1 MDFEK
6 YIYVGKYEIAY
17 IGRVEKLEIHSH
29 ITWTLCICMD
39 GDFTLHF
46 KEEIQ
51 KVNGA
56 ILVPPK
62 WKHKI
67 ESKNSLFLFIFFEKY
82 SNYFSKKYDCNTISY
97 INDPITKEIK
107 SNLNPTIGINLT
119 NLKTILYRYVENLKI
134 SIAEPIILDPRV
146 ESIIESISAN
156 RSTKDIPIKKLAS
169 KLKLSESRISHLF
182 KENMGI
188 PISSY
193 RIWVKIKRLATSLE
207 SGKDLTFSAQE
218 AGFFDSSHL
227 NRVFKNYFG
236 IVPKKVFLNS
246 KIKWLIQYDK

>member
-17 IGRVEKLEIHSH
+17 IGRIETLEIHSH

-51 KVNGA
+51 KVTGA

-67 ESKNSLFLFIFFEKY
+67 ESQNSLFLFIFFEKY
-82 SNYFSKKYDCNTISY
+82 SNYFSKKYSSSTISY
-97 INDPITKEIK
+97 LKDPMTQELKRNVK
-107 SNLNPTIGINLT
+107 HLSGSNFT
-119 NLKTILYRYVENLKI
+119 NLKNILYTCINNLNI
-134 SIAEPIILDPRV
+134 SITDQIALDPRV
-146 ESIIESISAN
+146 EKIIALILTN

-169 KLKLSESRISHLF
+169 KVQLSESRMSHLF
-182 KENMGI
+182 KENMGV

-193 RIWVKIKRLATSLE
+193 RIWLKIKKLAESLE

>member
-51 KVNGA
+51 KVTGA

-82 SNYFSKKYDCNTISY
+82 SNYFSNKYDSSTISY
-97 INDPITKEIK
+97 LNDPITKELKRKMKQI
-107 SNLNPTIGINLT
+107 IET
-119 NLKTILYRYVENLKI
+119 NFTNIWIILSSYLENLKI
-134 SIAEPIILDPRV
+134 SITEKVILDYRV
-146 ESIIESISAN
+146 ERVIDIISTN

-182 KENMGI
+182 KENMGV

-193 RIWVKIKRLATSLE
+193 RIWLKIKKLAESLE

-246 KIKWLIQYDK
+246 KIKWFIQYDK